1 MPAGVPGIPAAS
13 AREDRHHSKGRL
25 RQQPTGDSAEEGWSR
40 AMGTK
45 LLQRPSHQ
53 KQNGPDK
60 SDRGADR
67 SDERHDH
74 DQPMRGRG
82 SFPTAGSEAKE
93 RGYALQMP
101 VQGKDTL

>member
-1 MPAGVPGIPAAS
+1 M
-13 AREDRHHSKGRL
+13 E
-25 RQQPTGDSAEEGWSR
+25 
-40 AMGTK
+40 TK
-45 LLQRPSHQ
+45 LLQRPSRL
-53 KQNGPDK
+53 KLSGPDK

-82 SFPTAGSEAKE
+82 SFSTAGSEAKE

-101 VQGKDTL
+101 AWGKGTL

>member
-1 MPAGVPGIPAAS
+1 MPAGVPGIPVAS
-13 AREDRHHSKGRL
+13 AREDRLHPKGRL
-25 RQQPTGDSAEEGWSR
+25 RQQPADDSAEEGWSQ
-40 AMGTK
+40 AMETK
-45 LLQRPSHQ
+45 VLQRPSRQ
-53 KQNGPDK
+53 KWNGPDK

-101 VQGKDTL
+101 VQGEDTL